1 MDFARDGFRPEVEE
15 LDPALLPPLLVA
27 WDPRAAAPS
36 GRTHAEL
43 RARAARDPAGVRAG
57 MARLAGHARAARA
70 ALVAGDHRAFA
81 AAVDASFDARAALV
95 DHAPAHLAMIAA
107 VRDAGGAA
115 NSTGS
120 GGAVVGVVP
129 DPERRGDVLAQLEDL
144 GCGTLRVAPGE
155 TEPPIPTGRAGT
167 APRG

>member
-1 MDFARDGFRPEVEE
+1 VDG

-36 GRTHAEL
+36 GRTHAGL
-43 RARAARDPAGVRAG
+43 RARAARDPAVRAG
-57 MARLAGHARAARA
+57 MARLAGHARAARD
-70 ALVAGDHRAFA
+70 ALAAGDHGAFA

-107 VRDAGGAA
+107 VRDGGGAA

-129 DPERRGDVLAQLEDL
+129 DPGRRADVLARLAAQ
-144 GCGTLRVAPGE
+144 GCGTLQVAPANGPSGVE
-155 TEPPIPTGRAGT
+155 SPP
-167 APRG
+167 